1 MVCEVTYSYFSKAA
15 KDASKVASECREY
28 ADELEKKV
36 SKKISN
42 IKLGQTGSTSQAS
55 YFISQKK
62 QSLNNLAT
70 KYEAFSKKIE
80 QASQYAEQTDKK
92 VAAYIKTEGKSFRKA
107 HGMSSGFFDGF
118 IEVLTRFT
126 NGVLDST
133 ALGRWIK
140 KGLVSFRDAIHRF
153 KENFKYWFFCDGG
166 KYWVKVGLAVAGL
179 IFAVVA
185 LIAAWPVAAAAIAAG
200 WTLSTVAAVATT
212 IMAVIGVA
220 DAVVSLVENSMA
232 VHAFKND
239 PGWAERY
246 GSVTSLSDFLHKTNF
261 KSKFW
266 NKFSEAG
273 AFFIDVTT
281 VACAIITVADSI
293 KNVATFFKNGYRKNA
308 NWKRHFDTKTT
319 KYGKFSFER
328 TWKSIK
334 TNKEGIDYA
343 FKNKDLIQKKGA
355 LKRTSEFF
363 KNFSKFDKNLK
374 TFKNAN
380 KAVKNFTKQLESPQ
394 SFVEKQVDAVK
405 KKLHFNEAEDVYK
418 KGKKIVDTDYTYTA
432 KDYSQTSSNPTP
444 APATP

>member
-179 IFAVVA
+179 ILS
-185 LIAAWPVAAAAIAAG
+185 LIHI
-200 WTLSTVAAVATT
+200 
-212 IMAVIGVA
+212 
-220 DAVVSLVENSMA
+220 
-232 VHAFKND
+232 
-239 PGWAERY
+239 
-246 GSVTSLSDFLHKTNF
+246 
-261 KSKFW
+261 
-266 NKFSEAG
+266 
-273 AFFIDVTT
+273 
-281 VACAIITVADSI
+281 
-293 KNVATFFKNGYRKNA
+293 
-308 NWKRHFDTKTT
+308 
-319 KYGKFSFER
+319 
-328 TWKSIK
+328 
-334 TNKEGIDYA
+334 
-343 FKNKDLIQKKGA
+343 
-355 LKRTSEFF
+355 
-363 KNFSKFDKNLK
+363 
-374 TFKNAN
+374 
-380 KAVKNFTKQLESPQ
+380 
-394 SFVEKQVDAVK
+394 
-405 KKLHFNEAEDVYK
+405 
-418 KGKKIVDTDYTYTA
+418 
-432 KDYSQTSSNPTP
+432 
-444 APATP
+444 

>member
-1 MVCEVTYSYFSKAA
+1 MVCEVTYSNFSKAA
-15 KDASKVASECREY
+15 KDAAKVASECKEY
-28 ADELEKKV
+28 ANELEKKV
-36 SKKISN
+36 SKKISSL
-42 IKLGQTGSTSQAS
+42 KLGDSGNTSQAS

-70 KYEAFSKKIE
+70 KYENFSRKIE
-80 QASQYAEQTDKK
+80 QTSEYAENTDKK
-92 VAAYIKTEGKSFRKA
+92 VASYIKTEGKTFRKN

-118 IEVLTRFT
+118 VEVLTRFA

-140 KGLVSFRDAIHRF
+140 KGLVYIGDAIHKL
-153 KENFKYWFFCDGG
+153 KESFKYWYFCEGG
-166 KYWVKVGLAVAGL
+166 KYWVKVGLAVVGL
-179 IFAVVA
+179 ALAVVA
-185 LIAAWPVAAAAIAAG
+185 LVVAWPVA
-200 WTLSTVAAVATT
+200 VAALAGALTWTTVVAVASV

-220 DAVVSLVENSMA
+220 DAVVSLVESSFA
-232 VHAFKND
+232 VHAFKSD

-246 GSVTSLSDFLHKTNF
+246 GSITSLSDFLHKTNF

-281 VACAIITVADSI
+281 VACAIITVVDSI